1 MFDIKLYL
9 IIILILDRSDWSRVS
24 LGEDSIKLYNI
35 KIESNFYNLFSKLL
49 NFLIKFTKILLL
61 SEIYRR
67 PIGDQWLNYVNHI

>member
-1 MFDIKLYL
+1 MCLILNYIYL

-67 PIGDQWLNYVNHI
+67 PIGDQHA